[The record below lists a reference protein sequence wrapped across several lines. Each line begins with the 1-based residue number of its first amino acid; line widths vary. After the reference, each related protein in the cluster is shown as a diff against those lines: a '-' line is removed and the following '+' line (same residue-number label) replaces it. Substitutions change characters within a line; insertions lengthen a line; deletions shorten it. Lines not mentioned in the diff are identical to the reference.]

1 MAEQQPYI
9 RGKAGRQKERKKKE
23 KKNLFFR
30 DKWSGD
36 THLLAPHVWFALF
49 LCFTLWFDEKNRSD
63 TRAFVQS
70 NYKKFWEITMARLKR
85 CDLTKKRLRVQFLMS
100 NDNLFSVKLQ
110 WAQVRNLK
118 LQWCLNCAFF
128 LHIVIWQKKFGKM
141 QWADDANRFKH
152 LNNQTTGIL
161 QNTSAVV

>member
-1 MAEQQPYI
+1 MFRRAWWQSSSRILE
-9 RGKAGRQKERKKKE
+9 GRQGATKKERKKKE

-85 CDLTKKRLRVQFLMS
+85 CDLTKKIACSISHVKWQFVFCEIAMGTRKKSRVAMMFELRFFASDCDLTKIIS
-100 NDNLFSVKLQ
+100 RKLQ
-110 WAQVRNLK
+110 WA
-118 LQWCLNCAFF
+118 
-128 LHIVIWQKKFGKM
+128 
-141 QWADDANRFKH
+141 DDGNEF
-152 LNNQTTGIL
+152 
-161 QNTSAVV
+161 